1 MPPPPP
7 QLSSCPPP
15 LPPPSPPLRPPI
27 LPHSDTDGPKA
38 NIRPDSILLA
48 RARQRR
54 AKAAADAAS
63 NGSGADAASAAAEG
77 ESSWFSAVGSIG
89 SMLGLS
95 GDVSSP
101 EISEEERMSAGFG
114 DPDRGFVKR
123 VDSYSVQGE
132 RPYMEDEFSM
142 RMSIEGNSGV
152 AAVGVYDGHCG
163 DRAAKFCRDRLLD
176 TIIGDNVFASDAEAA
191 VKNGLV
197 AVTNEFSNFAK
208 AAEWRDGTTAVVAVV
223 QQDTLVV
230 GNVGDSRAVL
240 GRRLGGTDSTTN
252 SDGRSRSGSFSNLM
266 KLSPRS
272 RRSSS
277 SDRSTGGMAVRAIDM
292 SRDHKPSAEYEK
304 RRIKAAGGKIAK
316 SVSEYNS
323 SRLWKPWYKM
333 SRNRKYMPDRVY
345 PGGLSVSRTIGDMPV
360 KSMAKGDVVSDK
372 ADLRTRKLTEEDVF
386 LIMACDGLW
395 DVVSSEEACKEVAR
409 AMGAGE
415 DAAEAL
421 GIKAIK
427 RGSMDNITVLV
438 LYFDWEDFEEL
449 PSSATAKMLLEIEEE
464 RPSRVGNMGEKVAN
478 GPYPAAAPAADTSS
492 AGAGDLDRLK
502 RLHGIMKTGSSD
514 HKDAKGKRGQSLPS
528 KPRPPPMD
536 MNQIN
541 DTTNHSR
548 PTVHERVPSGIL
560 RQPSEKS
567 LIRFPSSQKAVTFGH
582 VEDNTG
588 KISGGS
594 WEAEKTYSPSVPE
607 KGGARERAKSAG
619 SPKPEGLFDIA
630 KVLDL
635 DEAFQGSSNTKK
647 GKSPKKKLKK
657 KSELDAGAAAAGG
670 VMTQPTDAK
679 TDKSINE
686 SPGRTN
692 RRKLSKKKFVAR
704 APNTPPPPI
713 DVERIELPDPPQTI
727 QPEHPRTPPRRDAD
741 DGEPALG
748 SYQRTSSA
756 RKKRGSVAE
765 GPSPG
770 RSPYRPASNAGRSPY
785 RPASNAG
792 SSPGISE
799 RSSSPGIYARAYNL
813 DV

>member
-1 MPPPPP
+1 METDNEFNCWG
-7 QLSSCPPP
+7 SVDD
-15 LPPPSPPLRPPI
+15 RND
-27 LPHSDTDGPKA
+27 DTDGPKA